1 MASKVFIENG
11 QKNITIWIS
20 KSFTYNPQPRTASG
34 FLTHSGLFYEFRN
47 EWPIFIS
54 LSHFPLQPGQ
64 LVHSTSQSKVSYDM
78 RDWNSSCLWYNLSN
92 ILDIFFWDL
101 STMYVSIIEH
111 EKFIQYFRI
120 LFQKSTFCS
129 TVL

>member
-20 KSFTYNPQPRTASG
+20 KFFYVKSTAKNHFSLPYSQLT
-34 FLTHSGLFYEFRN
+34 FLWVAKWMAYLH
-47 EWPIFIS
+47 

-64 LVHSTSQSKVSYDM
+64 LVHSTSQNKVSYDM

-92 ILDIFFWDL
+92 ILEIFFWDL